1 MERFWLREYPPGV
14 PADID
19 PYEFRSLKAL
29 IEDSCQRYA
38 DRIAYHSMGTAIS

>member
-1 MERFWLREYPPGV
+1 MDRFWLREYPPGV

-19 PYEFRSLKAL
+19 PNEYASLKAL

-38 DRIAYHSMGTAIS
+38 